1 MRQAFFG
8 TTQARILTSCLLA
21 AVSLLVMG
29 AARVTQEMHKRPL
42 RYGEI
47 SRCWQDWSHTALTGI
62 PGGERD
68 EWRRLAE
75 ESPLMIVQ
83 ACSRIGDN
91 R

>member
-1 MRQAFFG
+1 MKQALFG
-8 TTQARILTSCLLA
+8 TTEARILTSMLLL

-29 AARVTQEMHKRPL
+29 AARVTQEMHQRPL
-42 RYGEI
+42 RCYEI
-47 SRCWQDWSHTALTGI
+47 QSSWQDWSHTVLTGI

-68 EWRRLAE
+68 EWRYLAQ

-83 ACSRIGDN
+83 ACSRTIDA